1 MSQMTDT
8 NHKTPKESKSK
19 QKKKNVSSDDDSDSE
34 WVPDLEHDDAKQLE
48 IQTLMQQMFP
58 SAWGKTRLNALTQIH
73 NRKCKQSAIN
83 KLKNI
88 CYTKD
93 TSSEE
98 RSYDTG
104 EDEDEDWE
112 EGDEEGD
119 EECEEGDEECEEE
132 GDEESIDES
141 DDEKEDGI
149 LGKNVKFNI
158 VLTVDDDGNLYND
171 EEEDEDEYDSES
183 ESGCYPMFKIGDIVD
198 AKESHWDDSYRGE
211 ITNVLDD
218 DKYNIKLHD
227 TTLEEQTWDDLSAK
241 NLKLVRR
248 KDAEKGYVEA
258 LEELTQLVKLKKT
271 KGSKGMLDR
280 LEELSMA
287 AEEKDKE
294 TEKANENKKRKKNLG
309 KFKKLLRNKVESND
323 SKFFKGLTFESQD
336 KLILELKEINR
347 HNNIDKPYRI
357 SLLDADI
364 PLQYKAEA
372 MKKINILDKMD
383 PGSGEYYKIKQWV
396 DGFMGI
402 PFGSYNSIPVSLSD
416 GKEMCGD
423 FMENAMNKLNS
434 VVYGLT
440 EAKMQILQ
448 YLGQL
453 IANPDSVGSAIG
465 IGGPP
470 GTGKTSMLRALSEI
484 LERPFTLI
492 AAGGASDG
500 SVFEGHSYTYE
511 GSKAGKIVE
520 SLIQLKTMSPIFGI
534 DELDKLSNTPRGEEV
549 SGIFTH
555 AIDTTFND
563 KFEDKYYSSI
573 KIDLSRALW
582 VFTYNDESKINPIL
596 ADRMYKI
603 NTGGYS
609 TKEKLHIAS
618 DYLIPKIEQGI
629 NFAKGEIVFGDEVL
643 TTIIEKYTD
652 GEQGVRNLKRCL
664 EIIYTKINLFKLMKT
679 DSKIFGDE
687 KIIKVTTGMEITV
700 DLIGKLLKSKTK
712 SKTPFG
718 LYL

>member
-1 MSQMTDT
+1 MSQFDKT
-8 NHKTPKESKSK
+8 KTPKESRTK
-19 QKKKNVSSDDDSDSE
+19 QKKRNISSDDDSDSE
-34 WVPDLEHDDAKQLE
+34 WLPETEQDDINQLE
-48 IQTLMQQMFP
+48 VQKLMQQMFP
-58 SAWGKTRLNALTQIH
+58 SKWGKTRLSALEKIH
-73 NRKCKQSAIN
+73 NRKCKQTALN

-88 CYTKD
+88 RYTKE

-98 RSYDTG
+98 PSYDT
-104 EDEDEDWE
+104 D
-112 EGDEEGD
+112 
-119 EECEEGDEECEEE
+119 
-132 GDEESIDES
+132 ESIDLE
-141 DDEKEDGI
+141 
-149 LGKNVKFNI
+149 
-158 VLTVDDDGNLYND
+158 
-171 EEEDEDEYDSES
+171 EEEDEEEEEEEEEILGENMKFNIIFTVDKDGTLYKDEDYDEEEEEDESES
-183 ESGCYPMFKIGDIVD
+183 ESGFYPIFKIGDIVD
-198 AKESHWDDSYRGE
+198 AKESHWDEVYRGE
-211 ITNVLDD
+211 ITKVLDD

-227 TTLEEQTWDDLSAK
+227 TKLEEQAWDGLSAK
-241 NLKLVRR
+241 HLQLVRR
-248 KDAEKGYVEA
+248 KDAEKGYSEA
-258 LEELTQLVKLKKT
+258 LEELTELVNLKKT
-271 KGSKGMLDR
+271 KGNKGMLKR
-280 LEELSMA
+280 LEALSTA

-294 TEKANENKKRKKNLG
+294 VEKENQDKLGRKNVT
-309 KFKKLLRNKVESND
+309 KFKRLLKNKTNSND
-323 SKFFKGLTFESQD
+323 AKYFKGLTFETQS
-336 KLILELKEINR
+336 KLLLELMEINK
-347 HNNIDKPYRI
+347 HNNVDKPYRI
-357 SLLDADI
+357 SLLEASI
-364 PLQYKAEA
+364 PLSYKAEA
-372 MKKINILDKMD
+372 LKKINILDQMD

-402 PFGSYNSIPVSLSD
+402 PFGNYHSMPVTLSD
-416 GKEMCGD
+416 GKDACGD

-434 VVYGLT
+434 IVYGLT

-573 KIDLSRALW
+573 KIDLSKALW

-629 NFAKGEIVFGDEVL
+629 NFAKGEIIFGDEVL
-643 TTIIEKYTD
+643 TTIIEQYTD

-687 KIIKVTTGMEITV
+687 KILTITPGMEITA
-700 DLIGKLLKSKTK
+700 DIISKLIKSKNV